1 MVFFLE
7 VLTTRVEK
15 KEVKDLEF
23 IEKTEKSDRAVVV
36 RKLLSRA
43 IKEWKTDFALNE
55 LRNHKI
61 SLRKAASLAGVSYI
75 EMLDLSSK
83 KNIDI
88 GYSLKD
94 LEEDFK
100 KL

>member
-1 MVFFLE
+1 ME

>member
-1 MVFFLE
+1 VVFFLE